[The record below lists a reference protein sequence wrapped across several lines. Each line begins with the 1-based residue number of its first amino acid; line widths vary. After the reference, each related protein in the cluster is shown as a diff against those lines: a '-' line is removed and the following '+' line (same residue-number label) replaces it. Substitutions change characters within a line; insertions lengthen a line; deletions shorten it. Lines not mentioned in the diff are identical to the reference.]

1 MEQKSFTAYQLAV
14 TGLMTALI
22 CILGPMT
29 LTIPVSPI
37 PISRANR
44 AICLSVLIL
53 GMKFGTLSC
62 LLYLLI
68 GLIGLPVFSGFS
80 GGVGK
85 LAGPT
90 GGYLVGYIF
99 LALIGGYFADKFPGT
114 GIRERV
120 MQAAG
125 LLLGAVVLDA
135 FGTIWLA
142 YMAHMGFGEALWAGV
157 IPFIPGDLAK
167 IFLAAAVGPAVR
179 KRLLRQNLLAKE

>member
-1 MEQKSFTAYQLAV
+1 MEQKSFTSYQLAV
-14 TGLMTALI
+14 TGLMTAVI

-29 LTIPVSPI
+29 LTIPVSPV
-37 PISRANR
+37 PISLANF

-68 GLIGLPVFSGFS
+68 GLAGVPVFSGFS

-99 LALIGGYFADKFPGT
+99 LALIGGYFADRFRGN
-114 GIRERV
+114 GFRERSL
-120 MQAAG
+120 QAAG
-125 LLLGAVVLDA
+125 LLLGAMVLDI
-135 FGTIWLA
+135 FGTIWLSYTA
-142 YMAHMGFGEALWAGV
+142 RMDFNAALWAGV
-157 IPFIPGDLAK
+157 LPFIPGDLAK

-179 KRLLRQNLLAKE
+179 SRLLRQNLLAKA